1 MKHMCVHAHTH
12 EKKNQTTQGKL
23 RLSGSCDSGSLL
35 CVTDT
40 LCFQEE
46 DSRKG
51 GIMAGG
57 SLAELI
63 FLASLFFKNKL
74 TIK

>member
-1 MKHMCVHAHTH
+1 MCTHTLMKK
-12 EKKNQTTQGKL
+12 KKNKQTTQGRL

-35 CVTDT
+35 CVTDK

-51 GIMAGG
+51 CNGLMGG

-63 FLASLFFKNKL
+63 FLAGLFFKNKL